1 MAEGGEEGEV
11 GYVLDASAIGAL
23 LERLGERG
31 LRHLE
36 GAVTL
41 DLALY
46 ELGNILWKACHLR
59 RVISEEEAL
68 EGARALTRVIELVER
83 ERLGGE
89 DVEGV
94 MALALS
100 LSLTFYD
107 ASYLYLAKSR
117 GERPLVPAPGGEES
131 VDDRLLGPH
140 LDLRLDVVVVARD
153 DLEGVAAEGRE
164 DRGRPRA
171 ASRQ

>member
-1 MAEGGEEGEV
+1 
-11 GYVLDASAIGAL
+11 
-23 LERLGERG
+23 
-31 LRHLE
+31 
-36 GAVTL
+36 
-41 DLALY
+41 
-46 ELGNILWKACHLR
+46 LR

-83 ERLGGE
+83 ERLGGK

-117 GERPLVPAPGGEES
+117 GGVLVTEDGGLRERA
-131 VDDRLLGPH
+131 
-140 LDLRLDVVVVARD
+140 
-153 DLEGVAAEGRE
+153 
-164 DRGRPRA
+164 RA
-171 ASRQ
+171 AGVRAIGVEEYLAERERDRTRER

>member
-46 ELGNILWKACHLR
+46 ELGNIL
-59 RVISEEEAL
+59 
-68 EGARALTRVIELVER
+68 
-83 ERLGGE
+83 
-89 DVEGV
+89 
-94 MALALS
+94 
-100 LSLTFYD
+100 
-107 ASYLYLAKSR
+107 
-117 GERPLVPAPGGEES
+117 
-131 VDDRLLGPH
+131 
-140 LDLRLDVVVVARD
+140 
-153 DLEGVAAEGRE
+153 
-164 DRGRPRA
+164 
-171 ASRQ
+171 

>member
-1 MAEGGEEGEV
+1 MVEGGEEGEV

-31 LRHLE
+31 LRYLE

-46 ELGNILWKACHLR
+46 ELGNVLWKACRLR
-59 RVISEEEAL
+59 GAISEEEAL
-68 EGARALTRVIELVER
+68 EGARGLARVLELVER

-89 DVEGV
+89 DVEEV

-100 LSLTFYD
+100 LGLTFYD

-117 GERPLVPAPGGEES
+117 GSALVTEDG
-131 VDDRLLGPH
+131 
-140 LDLRLDVVVVARD
+140 DLRERAKAAGVRAIGVEEYLAERERDRARK
-153 DLEGVAAEGRE
+153 R
-164 DRGRPRA
+164 
-171 ASRQ
+171 